1 MDEKQWYNS
10 VQTRSK
16 ISSSAGLLSKF
27 ILCLLSFV
35 LLIIFFNKFDFS
47 LMAFTTLIICL
58 AVFFYLFVVLF
69 YDPNVFYD
77 ERYLCFKKFYQPGEV
92 ISLKQIVRLGQNAH
106 AKGGVP
112 GNSSYR
118 IDYINTDG
126 RSKAINFY
134 SEESQEI
141 DIKEL
146 IIYIRRVNPHFIT
159 DWTLPKKLQ

>member
-27 ILCLLSFV
+27 ILCLLSFI

-47 LMAFTTLIICL
+47 LMAFTALIICL
-58 AVFFYLFVVLF
+58 AVFFYLLVALF

-77 ERYLCFKKFYQPGEV
+77 ERYLHFKKFYQPEEV

-159 DWTLPKKLQ
+159 DWTLPKKLR